1 MQLSKVS
8 IAALA
13 MFIGLTVAAP
23 LTGDIALDKKASTVA
38 AHVQDPDKPTAQGV
52 EYEARVF

>member
-23 LTGDIALDKKASTVA
+23 LTGGEVVLLFLIY
-38 AHVQDPDKPTAQGV
+38 GV
-52 EYEARVF
+52 